1 MRGAAWRISSMLG
14 LAALILASGNL
25 VRPANAN
32 GSPRAT
38 ARIKLVFQAA
48 EAPQVIELS
57 AKKYEFD
64 PSPVHV
70 KQGTK
75 VQLKITATDHDHGF
89 KLLAYPDGAAQSGDA
104 GLVFTDHQDC
114 WKIKKGESITVE
126 FDAKIPGTYTFK
138 CCNFCG
144 FGHGKMKGQLIVDPS

>member
-1 MRGAAWRISSMLG
+1 MIG
-14 LAALILASGNL
+14 LAILIIASGNL
-25 VRPANAN
+25 TRAAKANVPPAVTVQSGDN
-32 GSPRAT
+32 
-38 ARIKLVFQAA
+38 VQA
-48 EAPQVIELS
+48 IEIS
-57 AKKYEFD
+57 AKKYEFN
-64 PSPVHV
+64 PSPIHV

-89 KLLAYPDGAAQSGDA
+89 KLLAYPDGTPQTEDA

-114 WKIKKGESITVE
+114 WKIAKGQSVTVE
-126 FDAKIPGTYTFK
+126 FTAKTPGTYTFK